1 MKMFET
7 ADRYCKESSWKTLAL
22 LKFCLFAMGML
33 IGMRVPEKHKKA
45 AGAVCGGIFV
55 LTYVPL
61 MKKFFDV
68 CREEK
73 EIEGEAW
80 L

>member
-1 MKMFET
+1 MKLFET
-7 ADRYCKESSWKTLAL
+7 ADRYCKESNWKTLAL
-22 LKFCLFAMGML
+22 LKFCLFVMGML
-33 IGMRVPEKHKKA
+33 IGMKVPEKHKRA
-45 AGAVCGGIFV
+45 ADAVCGGIFV

-73 EIEGEAW
+73 EIEGEVW

>member
-1 MKMFET
+1 MRMQKNPGGGVVMKLFET
-7 ADRYCKESSWKTLAL
+7 ADRY
-22 LKFCLFAMGML
+22 
-33 IGMRVPEKHKKA
+33 
-45 AGAVCGGIFV
+45 IFV

-73 EIEGEAW
+73 EIEGEEW

>member
-1 MKMFET
+1 MENTGAFEILPVCNGDV
-7 ADRYCKESSWKTLAL
+7 DRHEGA
-22 LKFCLFAMGML
+22 
-33 IGMRVPEKHKKA
+33 EKHKGA

-73 EIEGEAW
+73 EIEGEEW

>member
-1 MKMFET
+1 MKLFET
-7 ADRYCKESSWKTLAL
+7 ADRYCKKSNWKTLAL

-33 IGMRVPEKHKKA
+33 IGMKVPEKHKGA

-73 EIEGEAW
+73 EIEGEEW